1 MAHAWDG
8 RCRIISRATKSKALR
23 YLGLD
28 LSLSSPGF
36 AVIEVAD
43 RKPRLITTAH
53 VKTGSDDPQ
62 ALRYEL
68 IEAYTLLF
76 LREQLRA
83 GPFEAIVR
91 ETWPPARDYRQND
104 KIHGAWSA
112 VDRALSRYGYE
123 VNANLTPSSVKR
135 TVTGNGKAEKAEV
148 AAAVRRLL
156 GLTEDYRFAT
166 DDESDACAVVLA
178 YLIANDLIDH

>member
-1 MAHAWDG
+1 MARKKTDG
-8 RCRIISRATKSKALR
+8 VPVLR

-53 VKTGSDDPQ
+53 VKTGSNDPQ

-68 IEAYTLLF
+68 IEAFALLF

-83 GPFEAIVR
+83 GPVEAIVR

-112 VDRALSRYGYE
+112 VDRALSRYGCE
-123 VNANLTPSSVKR
+123 VNANLTPTTVKK

-156 GLTEDYRFAT
+156 GLAEDYRFAT
-166 DDESDACAVVLA
+166 DDESDAAAVVLA
-178 YLIANDLIDH
+178 YLIANDLIDKEAE

>member
-1 MAHAWDG
+1 M
-8 RCRIISRATKSKALR
+8 SKPKR

-36 AVIEVAD
+36 AVIEVAA
-43 RKPRLITTAH
+43 RKPRLVTTAH

-68 IEAYTLLF
+68 IEAFALLF

-112 VDRALSRYGYE
+112 VDRALARYGYE
-123 VNANLTPSSVKR
+123 VTVNITPTTVKK
-135 TVTGNGKAEKAEV
+135 TVAGNGRAEKDEV
-148 AAAVRRLL
+148 ERAVRKMLRL
-156 GLTEDYRFAT
+156 GSDFQFGSN
-166 DDESDACAVVLA
+166 DESDACAVALA
-178 YLIANDLIDH
+178 YLIMNDLIDVEGEAEE